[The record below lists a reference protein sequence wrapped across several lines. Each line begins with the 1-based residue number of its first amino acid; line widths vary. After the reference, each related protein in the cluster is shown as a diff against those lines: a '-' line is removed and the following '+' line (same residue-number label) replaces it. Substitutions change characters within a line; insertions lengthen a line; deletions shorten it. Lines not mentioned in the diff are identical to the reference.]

1 MTPALVDQLSAA
13 LDDTG
18 QVIAGITADQW
29 SSPTPCAQ
37 WDVLALVDHL
47 VRGNRIVA
55 AALTGSSPA
64 SPGVTGGA
72 GADDDESM
80 LESYRKSCTAL
91 VEAFGRPEALDRMVE
106 VPLGTVPGVVALH
119 LRLVEALVHGWDL
132 VQATG
137 QPSPL
142 RDDLAEQELRFTQ
155 GALGSVPP
163 GRTPFAPPQPVPD
176 DAPTIERLAALLGRS
191 VPQR

>member
-1 MTPALVDQLSAA
+1 VTPALVDQLSAA

-18 QVIAGITADQW
+18 TVIAGIAADQW
-29 SSPTPCAQ
+29 SNPTPCAE
-37 WDVLALVDHL
+37 WDVHALVNHL
-47 VRGNRIVA
+47 VTGNGIVV
-55 AALTGSSPA
+55 AALTGEPPSSPGA
-64 SPGVTGGA
+64 TGAA
-72 GADDDESM
+72 GTEAGGNL
-80 LESYRKSCTAL
+80 LEAYRRSREAL

-106 VPLGTVPGVVALH
+106 VPIGSVPAVVALH

-142 RDDLAEQELRFTQ
+142 RDDLAEQELRFTL

-176 DAPTIERLAALLGRS
+176 DAPTIDRLAALLGRS